1 MCDQQKRNSKLYE
14 TGQSFLVKCDLDLA
28 GISYFD
34 SDISIYCFT
43 RLGFQMSALLDFGSC
58 PQCDLHAWEALAPY
72 ACGGFCLIYPAFN
85 HQDLC
90 MVLPIYIDIN
100 KCIMRLQPFKA
111 PWTTTFSLEAPAFNY
126 IKVCAWC
133 CLYIYI

>member
-14 TGQSFLVKCDLDLA
+14 TGQSVLVECDLDLA

-72 ACGGFCLIYPAFN
+72 ACMNIRRLLPYIYGDL
-85 HQDLC
+85 HQGLC
-90 MVLPIYIDIN
+90 MVLLI
-100 KCIMRLQPFKA
+100 R
-111 PWTTTFSLEAPAFNY
+111 
-126 IKVCAWC
+126 
-133 CLYIYI
+133 LYI